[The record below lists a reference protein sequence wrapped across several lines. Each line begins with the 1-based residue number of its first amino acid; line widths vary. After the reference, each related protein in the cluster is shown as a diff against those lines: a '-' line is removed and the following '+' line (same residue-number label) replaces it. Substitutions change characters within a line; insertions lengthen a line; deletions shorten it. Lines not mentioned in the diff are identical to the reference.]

1 MGEKGYNYEEIPP
14 GYYDLIHEEKSTRSN
29 WHRSKFQEVEK
40 TLANS
45 GKQFS
50 TILDYGCGPG
60 TFLGRYLKNIN
71 AEKFG
76 VDLSQVQIAYARETF
91 GTNISFLSTDS
102 FNVAK
107 DKFDLIIAIEFIEH
121 ISLAEAKLFLDN
133 CYNNLKS
140 GGILIMTTPNYKGL
154 WPIIERITDL
164 LFNTEYHQQHISRYN
179 EFTLKQVVTNSN
191 FKIEQINTILGFKTL
206 NPFNNFLIKA
216 TFSLIDKFV
225 IRNNKFLLCLVATKS

>member
-1 MGEKGYNYEEIPP
+1 MGEKGYNYEEIPS

-40 TLANS
+40 ILANT
-45 GKQFS
+45 GKRFE

-60 TFLGRYLKNIN
+60 TFLGRYLKNIE

-121 ISLAEAKLFLDN
+121 ISLDESKLFLDN

-140 GGILIMTTPNYKGL
+140 GGMLVMTTPNYKGL
-154 WPIIERITDL
+154 WPILERVTDL
-164 LFNTEYHQQHISRYN
+164 LFSTEYHQQHVSRYN
-179 EFTLKQVVTNSN
+179 KSTLSQVVTESN
-191 FKIEQINTILGFKTL
+191 FKVERINSILGLKTL
-206 NPFNNFLIKA
+206 TPFNNILIKA
-216 TFSLIDKFV
+216 TFSLIDKFI
-225 IRNNKFLLCLVATKS
+225 IRNNKFLLCMVATKS

>member
-1 MGEKGYNYEEIPP
+1 MEKQGYNYEEIPS

-40 TLANS
+40 IITNT
-45 GKQFS
+45 GKQFD

-60 TFLGRYLKNIN
+60 TFLGRYLKNIK

-76 VDLSQVQIAYARETF
+76 IDLSQVQITYARETF

-102 FNVAK
+102 FNVAQ

-121 ISLAEAKLFLDN
+121 ITRDELKLFLDN

-140 GGILIMTTPNYKGL
+140 GGMLIMTTPNYKGL
-154 WPIIERITDL
+154 WPILERVTDL
-164 LFNTEYHQQHISRYN
+164 LFSTEYHQQHVSRYDKC
-179 EFTLKQVVTNSN
+179 TLGQVVTDSN
-191 FKIEQINTILGFKTL
+191 LKVEKINTILGFLTFT
-206 NPFNNFLIKA
+206 PFNNFFIK
-216 TFSLIDKFV
+216 TIFSLIDNLI
-225 IRNNKFLLCLVATKS
+225 IRNNKFLLCVLATKS